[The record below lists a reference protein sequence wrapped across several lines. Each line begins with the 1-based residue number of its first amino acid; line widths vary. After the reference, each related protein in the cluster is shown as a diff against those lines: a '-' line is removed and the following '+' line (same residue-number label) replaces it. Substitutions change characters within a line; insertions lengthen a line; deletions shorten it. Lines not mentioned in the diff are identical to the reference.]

1 MDPAT
6 LSVLTHGGGQLI
18 EGLTG
23 LVAVIAPFALGA
35 WFIKLRHDRGVRT
48 IAAQGMGA
56 EEQRALAEMNEV
68 ARRMEQRVENL
79 ERILDNELSG
89 WRSRMPR

>member
-6 LSVLTHGGGQLI
+6 LAVLGGNHFVGDITSLVSVIGGL
-18 EGLTG
+18 LF
-23 LVAVIAPFALGA
+23 LA
-35 WFIKLRHDRGVRT
+35 WMVKLRHERRMREGQAATLGV
-48 IAAQGMGA
+48 
-56 EEQRALAEMNEV
+56 EERRALDEMS
-68 ARRMEQRVENL
+68 ALAQRMEQRVENL

>member
-6 LSVLTHGGGQLI
+6 LAVLGGNHFVGDI
-18 EGLTG
+18 TG
-23 LVAVIAPFALGA
+23 LIAVVCPFLLAG
-35 WFIKLRHDRGVRT
+35 WIIKLRHERRMREGQTATLGV
-48 IAAQGMGA
+48 
-56 EEQRALAEMNEV
+56 EERRALDEMS
-68 ARRMEQRVENL
+68 ALAQRMEQRVENL